1 VQVINSLVSINVDGH
16 KHDPRRVFLS
26 EEKNDNVLD
35 CIISK
40 VKIVHV
46 DPNVSSLLR
55 ALRFCYTHNISH
67 YNCFFAL
74 DGSKS

>member
-1 VQVINSLVSINVDGH
+1 LQVIDSLVCIDVDGK
-16 KHDPRRVFLS
+16 KHDPKRVFLS

-46 DPNVSSLLR
+46 DPNVSFFVQSSFILL
-55 ALRFCYTHNISH
+55 CPNVSH
-67 YNCFFAL
+67 
-74 DGSKS
+74 

>member
-1 VQVINSLVSINVDGH
+1 MLSLQVIDSLVGIDVDGH

-35 CIISK
+35 CIISR

-46 DPNVSSLLR
+46 DPNVSSLV
-55 ALRFCYTHNISH
+55 
-67 YNCFFAL
+67 
-74 DGSKS
+74 

>member
-1 VQVINSLVSINVDGH
+1 
-16 KHDPRRVFLS
+16 
-26 EEKNDNVLD
+26 VLD

-55 ALRFCYTHNISH
+55 AL
-67 YNCFFAL
+67 
-74 DGSKS
+74 

>member
-1 VQVINSLVSINVDGH
+1 MLQLSVIFLQVISSLVCIDVDGH

-40 VKIVHV
+40 IKIVHV
-46 DPNVSSLLR
+46 DPNVS
-55 ALRFCYTHNISH
+55 FPV
-67 YNCFFAL
+67 
-74 DGSKS
+74 

>member
-1 VQVINSLVSINVDGH
+1 MSAIFLQIINSLVSIDVDGQ

-46 DPNVSSLLR
+46 DPNVSFLVQISSLLS
-55 ALRFCYTHNISH
+55 CYAHKVPH
-67 YNCFFAL
+67 
-74 DGSKS
+74 

>member
-1 VQVINSLVSINVDGH
+1 LSAIFLQVINSLVSIDVDGQ

-46 DPNVSSLLR
+46 DPNVRFLVQSSLVL
-55 ALRFCYTHNISH
+55 LCT
-67 YNCFFAL
+67 
-74 DGSKS
+74 